1 MGPKIRRATIEDAG
15 AIGALHVRAWRRGY
29 ADIIDPQ
36 HLDAMDPDSRAARWA
51 TIIEARDSTTLVA
64 EVAGAVCGFAS
75 VGTSREE
82 QAPAGEGELY
92 ALYVDPAAQGAGVG
106 TALVAAAEQAL
117 RERGHASAVLRV
129 FTENGL
135 ARRFYE
141 RHGWTPVPGSELP
154 HSWGV
159 SVVLYRH
166 AL

>member
-1 MGPKIRRATIEDAG
+1 MGPVIRGATTADAG

-29 ADIIDPQ
+29 ADIVDAQI
-36 HLDAMDPDSRAARWA
+36 LDEMEPEGRAARWA
-51 TIIEARDSTTLVA
+51 TILAAQDSKTLVA
-64 EVAGAVCGFAS
+64 EVAGALCGFAS

-82 QAPAGEGELY
+82 HAPAGEGELC

-106 TALVAAAEQAL
+106 TALLAAAEQAL
-117 RERGHASAVLRV
+117 RDRGDTSAVLRV

-135 ARRFYE
+135 ARRFYA
-141 RHGWTPVPGSELP
+141 RHGWTWVPGSELP

-159 SVVLYRH
+159 SVVLYRR